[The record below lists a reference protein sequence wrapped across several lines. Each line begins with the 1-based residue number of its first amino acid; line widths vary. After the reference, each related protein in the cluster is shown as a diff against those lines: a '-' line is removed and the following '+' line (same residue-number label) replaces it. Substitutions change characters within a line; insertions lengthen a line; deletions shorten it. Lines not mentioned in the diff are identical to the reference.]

1 MPNKFP
7 NTVSEGRPDQWHNA
21 SEKFGS
27 RNPDDPEDPGTLD
40 DGVDIGP
47 AENFDDSKSQ
57 EIEQNLSKKNR
68 FRHLG
73 ESALIAE
80 EKGAAE
86 ISQHNERI
94 FDQLVATLKDEI
106 SSDINAG
113 ESNPRRTEYSNNAL
127 DILAETYGTMSTMNY
142 EDIQPINS
150 ILEGQLANYRKQV
163 DFFSNQFINREHAR
177 DASNKAN
184 ITEYLLAQTA
194 TIESDQP
201 GNHRR
206 NVS

>member
-57 EIEQNLSKKNR
+57 EIEQNLSKKNQ

-73 ESALIAE
+73 I
-80 EKGAAE
+80 
-86 ISQHNERI
+86 I
-94 FDQLVATLKDEI
+94 
-106 SSDINAG
+106 
-113 ESNPRRTEYSNNAL
+113 
-127 DILAETYGTMSTMNY
+127 
-142 EDIQPINS
+142 
-150 ILEGQLANYRKQV
+150 RKP
-163 DFFSNQFINREHAR
+163 S
-177 DASNKAN
+177 
-184 ITEYLLAQTA
+184 
-194 TIESDQP
+194 
-201 GNHRR
+201 
-206 NVS
+206 